1 MLWLIGLGAA
11 AIALFAIGGSKDKAN
26 PANIKAWDILLQGPA
41 AIPQTAIVELLTALG
56 ITEGVKGGFI
66 SSPQP
71 GYNVLHVETTS
82 APPAVGKSVVVQGVP
97 LRVMT
102 VNLAPVG

>member
-1 MLWLIGLGAA
+1 MLLLIGLGIAA
-11 AIALFAIGGSKDKAN
+11 VALFAVTSSQEKKN

-71 GYNVLHVETTS
+71 GFNVLHVETTS
-82 APPAVGKSVVVQGVP
+82 TPPAVGKSVVVQGVP